1 MRTTQE
7 PFLAEPK
14 TSSRWEKPM
23 YMPPPGNV
31 QHRKRVS
38 LARRSTRTDLEPSV
52 LWTWQSTVPRI
63 IFGLGKTIVYG
74 MKVWEEINERE
85 NQTGWLWGK
94 RDNGHF
100 YFFFSLGGVEGN
112 HGKDTKTKP
121 TTQPLKISGPLH
133 FRSFYTDD
141 ELLSRAH
148 GS

>member
-85 NQTGWLWGK
+85 NQTGWLRGK
-94 RDNGHF
+94 RDNRNF
-100 YFFFSLGGVEGN
+100 YFLLLGGVEGTTGKIPNQPN
-112 HGKDTKTKP
+112 H
-121 TTQPLKISGPLH
+121 TTFQNQRAFT

-141 ELLSRAH
+141 ELLSHAH
-148 GS
+148 GH

>member
-100 YFFFSLGGVEGN
+100 YFFLFGRRGGEPRERYQNQTN
-112 HGKDTKTKP
+112 HATSQNQRAFT
-121 TTQPLKISGPLH
+121 

-141 ELLSRAH
+141 ELLSHAH